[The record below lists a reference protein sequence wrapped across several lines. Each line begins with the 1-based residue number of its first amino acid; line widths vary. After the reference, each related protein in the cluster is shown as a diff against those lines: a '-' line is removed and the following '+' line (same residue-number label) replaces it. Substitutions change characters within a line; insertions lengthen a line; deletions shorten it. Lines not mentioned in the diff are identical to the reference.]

1 MHLGHWSRVTDM
13 GLACGLDV
21 RTDPSRRVVAGTFL
35 AVGGP
40 GIVPYRGLAGC
51 KGNTAEGRL
60 GSVVVAER

>member
-1 MHLGHWSRVTDM
+1 M

-21 RTDPSRRVVAGTFL
+21 RTGPSRRVVAGTFL

-40 GIVPYRGLAGC
+40 GIVPCRGLAVG
-51 KGNTAEGRL
+51 KENTAEGRS

>member
-1 MHLGHWSRVTDM
+1 MA
-13 GLACGLDV
+13 LACDLDV

-40 GIVPYRGLAGC
+40 GIVPCRGLAGC
-51 KGNTAEGRL
+51 KENRAEGRS

>member
-1 MHLGHWSRVTDM
+1 M

-21 RTDPSRRVVAGTFL
+21 RTGPSRRVVAGTFL

-40 GIVPYRGLAGC
+40 GIVPCRGLAGC
-51 KGNTAEGRL
+51 KENTAEGRS

>member
-1 MHLGHWSRVTDM
+1 LGHWSRVTDM

-21 RTDPSRRVVAGTFL
+21 RTGPSRRVVAGTFL

-40 GIVPYRGLAGC
+40 GIVPCRGLAGC
-51 KGNTAEGRL
+51 KENRVEGRS

>member
-1 MHLGHWSRVTDM
+1 MHLGRWLRATDM
-13 GLACGLDV
+13 ALACDLDV

-40 GIVPYRGLAGC
+40 GIVPCRGLAGC
-51 KGNTAEGRL
+51 EENRAEGRS